1 MKTLERVQESG
12 RVSLQVPAV
21 PPQRIMAAT
30 NVIVRF
36 LLRSPLHFRLGNT
49 LLLLTYR
56 GRKSGKRYTNPVAY
70 TREGDVVRV
79 FTYHSWWKN
88 VRGGAPVLVEIKG
101 HRMGGTAEAISEE
114 KAAIATSLLAFL
126 RKHPALAKGYNVPLD
141 ADGQPNPEAVQQA
154 AQFVVMV
161 RIQLSGGPTALQ
173 PTTVPP
179 GESFRLLPPSWR
191 RPALVSVKA
200 VHSLI
205 YFSIEFCM
213 GYLIYAGLK
222 GHENRRTGIAAGVV
236 AAESLIF
243 VGNRCRCP
251 LTGLAEE
258 LGATRGSVTDIYL
271 PRWLASNLV
280 PIHVPLLALALYLH
294 TRNFLR
300 QSRGKLH

>member
-12 RVSLQVPAV
+12 RAALQAPAI
-21 PPQRIMAAT
+21 PPRRIMAAT

-36 LLRSPLHFRLGNT
+36 
-49 LLLLTYR
+49 
-56 GRKSGKRYTNPVAY
+56 
-70 TREGDVVRV
+70 
-79 FTYHSWWKN
+79 
-88 VRGGAPVLVEIKG
+88 
-101 HRMGGTAEAISEE
+101 
-114 KAAIATSLLAFL
+114 
-126 RKHPALAKGYNVPLD
+126 
-141 ADGQPNPEAVQQA
+141 
-154 AQFVVMV
+154 
-161 RIQLSGGPTALQ
+161 
-173 PTTVPP
+173 
-179 GESFRLLPPSWR
+179 
-191 RPALVSVKA
+191 VKA

-213 GYLIYAGLK
+213 GYLIYAGLT

-251 LTGLAEE
+251 LTGLAED

-300 QSRGKLH
+300 QSRAKLH

>member
-12 RVSLQVPAV
+12 RVALQAPAV

-36 LLRSPLHFRLGNT
+36 
-49 LLLLTYR
+49 
-56 GRKSGKRYTNPVAY
+56 
-70 TREGDVVRV
+70 
-79 FTYHSWWKN
+79 
-88 VRGGAPVLVEIKG
+88 
-101 HRMGGTAEAISEE
+101 
-114 KAAIATSLLAFL
+114 
-126 RKHPALAKGYNVPLD
+126 
-141 ADGQPNPEAVQQA
+141 
-154 AQFVVMV
+154 
-161 RIQLSGGPTALQ
+161 
-173 PTTVPP
+173 
-179 GESFRLLPPSWR
+179 
-191 RPALVSVKA
+191 VKA

-205 YFSIEFCM
+205 YFSIEFCT
-213 GYLIYAGLK
+213 GYLIYAGMT

-251 LTGLAEE
+251 LTGLAED

-294 TRNFLR
+294 TRNLLR
-300 QSRGKLH
+300 QSRAKLH